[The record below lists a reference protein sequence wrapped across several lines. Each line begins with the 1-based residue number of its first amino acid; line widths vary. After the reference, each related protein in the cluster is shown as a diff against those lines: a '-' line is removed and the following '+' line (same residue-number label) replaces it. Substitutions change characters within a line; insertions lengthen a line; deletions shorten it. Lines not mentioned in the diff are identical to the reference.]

1 MNDKA
6 TQLLIDLLTLR
17 KNDTVTVNKLFET
30 YINLENKN
38 EINDILLDHKEFQK
52 FVDVYLM
59 YDTYVLKKY
68 KYILLKYVYEQLV
81 IPLKE
86 HGQLEKFKKVYK
98 VKLKEYDNR
107 DYYGIEFL
115 SNKPKR
121 KNDIRISTNNKTINN
136 LIGSTLQSLIENYN
150 SSLIVDLSVYRLIL
164 EGVIGYKIIDES
176 TKFITVSTL

>member
-17 KNDTVTVNKLFET
+17 ENDTVTVNKLFET

-38 EINDILLDHKEFQK
+38 EINDILLDHKEFQR

-98 VKLKEYDNR
+98 VKLKEYYDN
-107 DYYGIEFL
+107 YYGIKFL
-115 SNKPKR
+115 SNKPKSE
-121 KNDIRISTNNKTINN
+121 NNIRISTSNKTINN
-136 LIGSTLQSLIENYN
+136 IIGSTLQSLIENYN

-176 TKFITVSTL
+176 TKFIIISTL